1 MPRRVDE
8 RLIGAGTTVRFVLL
22 MVLLVVASGAMMRDV
37 VGGISGSES
46 MGCLLASGADPD
58 GSILQVQL
66 VLLQQTPA
74 YDDCMARFH
83 PPPPWW
89 LVLGWPVVVVLGAF
103 ALFRVIPAWR
113 TRSRWVKP
121 LDDTHEA
128 SRLVAETAASA
139 GLVRTPRLVVD
150 PTRGA
155 AVYGSNRRPTLRLSA
170 ELLTLATADPER
182 FRGVVLHELA
192 HIRNGDVTLHYL
204 TAALWRVFLG
214 AVLLP
219 YAVWTI
225 AAMVQ
230 PSWWPAG
237 HPLSVRQIL
246 LVALLVVLVYLARA
260 DVLRSRE
267 VYADLVAARWGA
279 SHRTWDV
286 ATPEPVRR
294 WLASFTELWRTHPRL
309 DLRRAAV
316 AGTGELLGLRPLPVF
331 LTGVAATLI
340 NTQLVSYFR
349 SYLAVDGMVHDWVA
363 QALLLVPSAL
373 VAGVVGI
380 ALWRAVVHSVL
391 TSRAAPSGARVGMWL
406 GFGLAAG
413 ELVMDRV
420 AVTEWLPPHPELLV
434 LLVLAGVAVTWWI
447 SECAHLWAT
456 AGRPARPAMA
466 AVLGAAW
473 LALASWFVW
482 WQSSG
487 TIHALLG
494 LLIDTSQVRDVLQ
507 AGMGEP
513 AAGQAPVVSA
523 LASVLSMMAGLY
535 DPALTLPAVSALW
548 IVPLLAWTVREAP
561 VPPLRRAL
569 LPGLAGGALAGAAVV
584 GLQAYQHTRLPVPQG
599 SGPFFVLTYQ
609 MWVLAAVVL
618 GSVVS
623 ALVAALWA
631 GRYRLLVALIGAE
644 TAVVTGLALAL
655 TAMSVDGCVEPLR
668 MTTER
673 TCRVHFAMSG
683 FVWQY
688 TLVPAVVAAAVAAVV
703 FAGVVSAFRRT
714 PALLPRASGALA
726 PRRRAVAVLCVA
738 AIVISG
744 AGIVLWSQ
752 RHREANEV
760 EAAEL
765 LSPPAA
771 MAVSARTHA
780 AQLYAWKRYGGKEL
794 NQRLLN
800 TLKRHTELLSEL
812 GSGTGT
818 VDVSPLRP
826 TCAEFGQIARD
837 AERYFRIPDAAAQQH
852 WSRYIELAKQGSTH
866 CLTALDHGPERLLIR
881 SSDELTDAVTAANSA
896 LSRLEQI
903 KDG

>member
-1 MPRRVDE
+1 MDE

-22 MVLLVVASGAMMRDV
+22 MVLLVVASGSMMRDV
-37 VGGISGSES
+37 LGGISGSDS
-46 MGCLLASGADPD
+46 MGCLLAGGADPD

-74 YDDCMARFH
+74 YDECMARFH

-89 LVLGWPVVVVLGAF
+89 MVLGWPVVVLLGAIV
-103 ALFRVIPAWR
+103 LFRVLPAWR

-121 LDDTHEA
+121 LDETHDA
-128 SRLVAETAASA
+128 RGLVAETVAIA

-150 PTRGA
+150 PTSGA

-170 ELLTLATADPER
+170 ELLALATTDPER

-192 HIRNGDVTLHYL
+192 HIRNGDVTLHHL

-219 YAVWTI
+219 YAVW
-225 AAMVQ
+225 AVVAMVQ
-230 PSWWPAG
+230 PSWWSAD
-237 HPLSVRQIL
+237 HPLAVRQVL
-246 LVALLVVLVYLARA
+246 LVVVLVVLVYLARA

-267 VYADLVAARWGA
+267 VCADLVASRWGA

-286 ATPEPVRR
+286 TTPEPARR

-316 AGTGELLGLRPLPVF
+316 AGAGELFGLRALPVF

-340 NTQLVSYFR
+340 NTQLVSYLR
-349 SYLAVDGMVHDWVA
+349 SSLAVEGVVRDWVG
-363 QALLLVPSAL
+363 QALLLVPSGL
-373 VAGVVGI
+373 VVGVVGI

-391 TSRAAPSGARVGMWL
+391 TSAPAPSGARIGLWL

-413 ELVMDRV
+413 ELFLHRV
-420 AVTEWLPPHPELLV
+420 SVTEWLPPQPELLV
-434 LLVLAGVAVTWWI
+434 LLVLAGVAITWWI
-447 SECAHLWAT
+447 GQCAHLWAT
-456 AGRPARPAMA
+456 VRRAARPAMVA
-466 AVLGAAW
+466 ALGAAW
-473 LALASWFVW
+473 LALASWFAW

-494 LLIDTSQVRDVLQ
+494 LLVDTSQVRDVLQ
-507 AGMGEP
+507 AGMGEL

-523 LASVLSMMAGLY
+523 LASVLSVLTGLY
-535 DPALTLPAVSALW
+535 DPVLAMLAVSALW
-548 IVPLLAWTVREAP
+548 IVPLLAWTVRPAGDTA

-569 LPGLAGGALAGAAVV
+569 LPGLTGGALAGAAVMA
-584 GLQAYQHTRLPVPQG
+584 LQAHQHTRLPLPPG
-599 SGPFFVLTYQ
+599 SGPFFVLTFQ
-609 MWVLAAVVL
+609 TSVLAIVVL
-618 GSVVS
+618 GTVVS
-623 ALVAALWA
+623 AFAAALWA
-631 GRYRLLVALIGAE
+631 GRYRLLVALISAE
-644 TAVVTGLALAL
+644 TAVVTGFAWAL
-655 TAMSVDGCVEPLR
+655 TTTSVDGCVEPLR
-668 MTTER
+668 MTADR

-683 FVWQY
+683 FVVQY

-703 FAGVVSAFRRT
+703 FAGAVSAFRRT
-714 PALLPRASGALA
+714 PALPSPSSTLAL
-726 PRRRAVAVLCVA
+726 RRCAVAVLCVA
-738 AIVISG
+738 AATISV
-744 AGIVLWSQ
+744 AGVVLWSQ
-752 RHREANEV
+752 RHREANDA
-760 EAAEL
+760 EAADL
-765 LSPPAA
+765 LPPPAA
-771 MAVSARTHA
+771 VPVAARTRA
-780 AQLYAWKRYGGKEL
+780 AQLYAWNRYGGKEL

-800 TLKRHTELLSEL
+800 TLKRHAALLSEL

-837 AERYFRIPDAAAQQH
+837 AERYFRIPDTVAQQH
-852 WSRYIELAKQGSTH
+852 WSRYVELAKQSSTH
-866 CLTALDHGPERLLIR
+866 CLDALDHGPERLLVQ
-881 SSDELTDAVTAANSA
+881 SSEELTDAVSAANSA

-903 KDG
+903 TNG